1 MYQLMMLP
9 GTELN
14 TKLTREKFQ
23 MKTKYRVLPR
33 CFGYFNVFN
42 KEYCVAEIEEIL
54 VSNSTLTFDDYLNG
68 RKLDFFV
75 NVFYNDAV
83 LEDLFILLKKLDLSI
98 WDWIYYLLKTTK
110 SLNLKI

>member
-1 MYQLMMLP
+1 MFL
-9 GTELN
+9 
-14 TKLTREKFQ
+14 
-23 MKTKYRVLPR
+23 
-33 CFGYFNVFN
+33 N

-54 VSNSTLTFDDYLNG
+54 VSNSTLSFDDYLNG

-98 WDWIYYLLKTTK
+98 WDWIYYILKTTK